1 MSDITESFEQTL
13 KGDLFGFA
21 PDIGESLIDPAI
33 KLPIFTLLKVE
44 KNIQN
49 MLLGRKIKRF
59 LLGLCDVPYSER
71 VRFLER
77 ALVSKQSMGNLY
89 LLLLNTLNGLN
100 QEEKADIVGF
110 IFKLMTYE
118 DLSIEIGFKL
128 ISIVS
133 RLDFSDLQK
142 LSHTEEDALLKD
154 QPLLDSLS
162 GTGTLTSW
170 FQNFPSEAEGY
181 PAPYR
186 LNQLGKALLNTMKE
200 YEDFIG
206 SPP

>member
-13 KGDLFGFA
+13 KGDLFGLA
-21 PDIGESLIDPAI
+21 PDLGEALLDPAI
-33 KLPIFTLLKVE
+33 KLPIFALLKVE
-44 KNIQN
+44 RNIQN

-59 LLGLCDVPYSER
+59 LLGLSNVPYSER
-71 VRFLER
+71 VGFLER
-77 ALVSKQSMGNLY
+77 ALVSKQSTGNLY

-118 DLSIEIGFKL
+118 ALSIEVGLKL
-128 ISIVS
+128 ITIVS
-133 RLDFSDLQK
+133 QLDFVDLQK
-142 LSHTEEDALLKD
+142 LSHIEEDALLND
-154 QPLLDSLS
+154 QPLIDSLS

-186 LNQLGKALLNTMKE
+186 LNQIGKALLNTLKE
-200 YEDFIG
+200 YETFTG
-206 SPP
+206 SSS